1 MLTDKHAPEPV
12 AASAATGS
20 RRSPLL
26 YPMIGF
32 ILVSGLLCLALTLV
46 VQAPGAWAGV
56 GPQCYLLALML
67 FVGELRAIPV
77 PRGDDTTDQITVSS
91 TFATALVLIGPLSLA
106 LLVQAVAVAVS
117 DRISGMPRR
126 VLLFNIGQYLLTLA
140 ATRVAYSM
148 ASGHE
153 IFSLQTSFG
162 PEDIPAALLAS
173 AVYFCVNNGL
183 VATVVALDGGIPLLK
198 VLGED
203 VRFQLATSSILL
215 GLAPVAAHVGT
226 FSVAML
232 PLLVLPILGVHR
244 NAQMS
249 LRRQHEAMHD
259 SLTDLPNRELVRRR
273 AQKALAIA
281 DDAHPV
287 AVMLI
292 DLDHFKEINDT
303 MGHHVGDQVLRE
315 VAKRLEAIA
324 SDTVTVARLG
334 GDEFAVLLTDIGSA
348 SAAARAAADLAAT
361 LREPVVVDSVR
372 LGVQAS
378 VGIAVAPQD
387 ADSFETLLKRADIAL
402 YRAKSNRGEIQSYRP
417 EIDGYTIERLAL
429 LGDLHGALENDE
441 FVLAF
446 QPQVCARTGDVLSV
460 EALTR
465 WLHPRHGLVNPDVFI
480 PLAENS
486 GLIGRLSRWGIEHA
500 VITLRRWRDLGHDVS
515 MAVNVS
521 ARLLTDLDLPEFVA
535 EVLARH
541 GVPATRLTVEVTE
554 STIMADP
561 KRALEV
567 LGRMRA
573 MGVSLAV
580 DDYGTGYSSLSYL
593 RRIEA
598 DELKIDKSFV
608 MQMGL
613 DDNSAIIVRSTI
625 ELGHSLGLTVT
636 AEGVEDRAT
645 HDALQALGCDRLQG
659 YFHSRPLSAPAME
672 AWLNERRRIGAE
684 RTAEQ
689 LVESLGGLP

>member
-1 MLTDKHAPEPV
+1 MV
-12 AASAATGS
+12 
-20 RRSPLL
+20 
-26 YPMIGF
+26 GF
-32 ILVSGLLCLALTLV
+32 ILVSGTFCFGITAL
-46 VQAPGAWAGV
+46 VQAPLDWRGV

-77 PRGDDTTDQITVSS
+77 PRGDDTTDQLTVSS
-91 TFATALVLIGPLSLA
+91 TFATALVLVGPLSLA
-106 LLVQAVAVAVS
+106 LLVQAAAVALS
-117 DRISGMPRR
+117 DRLSEMPRR
-126 VLLFNIGQYLLTLA
+126 VMLFNIGQYLLTLA
-140 ATRVAYSM
+140 ATRITYCF
-148 ASGHE
+148 ASGHDL
-153 IFSLQTSFG
+153 FSLSTDFAPS
-162 PEDIPAALLAS
+162 DIPAALLAS
-173 AVYFCVNNGL
+173 GAYFVVNNGL
-183 VATVVALDGGIPLLK
+183 VATVVALDAGIPVLK

-215 GLAPVAAHVGT
+215 GLAPVAAHVGA

-259 SLTDLPNRELVRRR
+259 SLTDLPNRELLRRR
-273 AQKALAIA
+273 AARALAIA
-281 DDAHPV
+281 DDRHPV

-303 MGHHVGDQVLRE
+303 MGHHVGDQVIRE
-315 VAKRLEAIA
+315 VAKRLEDFAR
-324 SDTVTVARLG
+324 SGMTVARLG
-334 GDEFAVLLTDIGSA
+334 GDEFAVLMTEVEGPVNA
-348 SAAARAAADLAAT
+348 SLVANELAAR

-378 VGIAVAPQD
+378 VGIALAPQD
-387 ADSFETLLKRADIAL
+387 ADSFEDLLKRADIAL

-417 EIDGYTIERLAL
+417 EIDGYTIERLSL
-429 LGDLHGALENDE
+429 LGDLHGAVENDE

-460 EALTR
+460 EALSR

-486 GLIGRLSRWGIEHA
+486 GLISRLSRWGIEQA
-500 VITLRRWRDLGHDVS
+500 IGTLRTWHDLGHDIS

-521 ARLLTDLDLPEFVA
+521 ARLLTDLDLPEFIRVT
-535 EVLARH
+535 LDH
-541 GVPATRLTVEVTE
+541 YGVPASRLTVEVTE

-567 LGRMRA
+567 LGALRA

-593 RRIEA
+593 RRIDA

-645 HDALQALGCDRLQG
+645 HDTLQQLGCDRLQG

-672 AWLNERRRIGAE
+672 AWLNERRRIAGE
-684 RTAEQ
+684 RMAEQ
-689 LVESLGGLP
+689 LVRQLGGPS

>member
-1 MLTDKHAPEPV
+1 MLTDPQGLEPV
-12 AASAATGS
+12 AAPAATGS
-20 RRSPLL
+20 RRSPYL
-26 YPMIGF
+26 YPMVGF
-32 ILVSGLLCLALTLV
+32 ILVSGLACFAMTV
-46 VQAPGAWAGV
+46 SVQAVTSWADV

-77 PRGDDTTDQITVSS
+77 PRGDDTTDQLTVSS

-106 LLVQAVAVAVS
+106 LLVQAVAVALS
-117 DRISGMPRR
+117 DRISGMPRQ
-126 VLLFNIGQYLLTLA
+126 VMLFNIGQYLLTLS
-140 ATRVAYSM
+140 ATRIVYCL
-148 ASGHE
+148 ASDRE
-153 IFSLQTSFG
+153 IFSLSTSFG
-162 PEDIPAALLAS
+162 PGDIPAALLAS

-183 VATVVALDGGIPLLK
+183 VATVVSLEAGIPVLK

-259 SLTDLPNRELVRRR
+259 ALTDLPNRELLRRR
-273 AQKALAIA
+273 AHKAMTLV

-303 MGHHVGDQVLRE
+303 MGHHVGDLVICE
-315 VAKRLEAIA
+315 VATRLESFAREGL
-324 SDTVTVARLG
+324 TVARLG
-334 GDEFAVLLTDIGSA
+334 GDEFAVLLTDVEGPV
-348 SAAARAAADLAAT
+348 SAALVANEMAT
-361 LREPVVVDSVR
+361 RLREPVVVDSVR

-378 VGIAVAPQD
+378 VGIALAPQD

-402 YRAKSNRGEIQSYRP
+402 YRAKSNRGDIQSYRP
-417 EIDGYTIERLAL
+417 EIDGYTIERLSL
-429 LGDLHGALENDE
+429 LGDLHSAVDSDE

-446 QPQVCARTGDVLSV
+446 QPQICARTGDVLSV
-460 EALTR
+460 EALSR

-486 GLIGRLSRWGIEHA
+486 GLISRLSRWGIEEA
-500 VITLRRWRDLGHDVS
+500 VRTLRTWQDLGHDLS

-521 ARLLTDLDLPEFVA
+521 ARLLTDLDLPDFVA
-535 EVLARH
+535 DVLARH
-541 GVPATRLTVEVTE
+541 GVSPTRLTVEVTE

-567 LGRMRA
+567 LGAIRA
-573 MGVSLAV
+573 TGVSLAI

-608 MQMGL
+608 LQMGL

-645 HDALQALGCDRLQG
+645 DETLQRLGCDRVQG
-659 YFHSRPLSAPAME
+659 FFHSRPLSAAAME
-672 AWLNERRRIGAE
+672 AWLNERRRAA
-684 RTAEQ
+684 TT
-689 LVESLGGLP
+689 LESELRLLS